1 MPYLHKFTTDDIF
14 VNRLNTS
21 PQYEFTLYSGSVYT
35 NNERYGGAN
44 KASGS
49 ISLYELNVGREITSS
64 IVVTGDNKD
73 NLCYPFTVKDGSL
86 ESFNSITKAEYNAAS
101 YGTGLTS
108 SYPLTSSIQREL
120 IAASSL
126 PTTALSS
133 TDDFFAARKR
143 MIALG
148 NTLNRNKLLSP
159 AFEYSSSNPNV
170 DKPLLT
176 GSVNLL
182 SIPSIFFDSGIKR
195 GTMTLNFYYTGTLM
209 DSAIDEYQNGA
220 LMSTMGDTSGSIV
233 GVALYSEG
241 FILLTSSQAI
251 YPPNYDDYTNEGD
264 QAQASWLYFGAYSG
278 SNSQNYATSSLYTV
292 SFKGTNNV
300 PTLTMFA
307 NAQAGDTNN
316 SQNPTWI
323 SSSYGNKNNLTNFR
337 SASFIESR
345 YLDIKNTMQSDYCGY
360 DEKFEKQVFISKVGI
375 FDKDKNLIGVAK
387 LATPVQKRETDAY
400 TFKFKVDF

>member
-1 MPYLHKFTTDDIF
+1 
-14 VNRLNTS
+14 
-21 PQYEFTLYSGSVYT
+21 
-35 NNERYGGAN
+35 
-44 KASGS
+44 
-49 ISLYELNVGREITSS
+49 
-64 IVVTGDNKD
+64 
-73 NLCYPFTVKDGSL
+73 
-86 ESFNSITKAEYNAAS
+86 
-101 YGTGLTS
+101 
-108 SYPLTSSIQREL
+108 
-120 IAASSL
+120 
-126 PTTALSS
+126 
-133 TDDFFAARKR
+133 
-143 MIALG
+143 
-148 NTLNRNKLLSP
+148 
-159 AFEYSSSNPNV
+159 
-170 DKPLLT
+170 
-176 GSVNLL
+176 
-182 SIPSIFFDSGIKR
+182 
-195 GTMTLNFYYTGTLM
+195 M
-209 DSAIDEYQNGA
+209 DSAIDEYQNGT

-233 GVALYSEG
+233 GVALYNEG

-264 QAQASWLYFGAYSG
+264 QSQASWLYFGSYSG

-307 NAQAGDTNN
+307 VAQAGDINN